1 MRSLE
6 NRQNLPTISTESAS
20 SDNQIQ
26 CLVFRTSLH
35 NRKAVDNISGV
46 LDNIPGILDWHVD
59 LDDWENVL
67 RIECENIT
75 AETIINI
82 LSENKV
88 VIEEMPVENF

>member
-1 MRSLE
+1 MRFLE
-6 NRQNLPTISTESAS
+6 NRQNLPYILTDSAS
-20 SDNQIQ
+20 SENHIQ

-46 LDNIPGILDWHVD
+46 LDNIPGMLDWHVD

-67 RIECENIT
+67 RIECENLT
-75 AETIINI
+75 AETIIHI
-82 LSENKV
+82 LSEKKV

>member
-1 MRSLE
+1 MRFLE
-6 NRQNLPTISTESAS
+6 NRQNLPNILTDSAS
-20 SDNQIQ
+20 SENHIQ

-35 NRKAVDNISGV
+35 NRKAVDNISEI

-67 RIECENIT
+67 RIEGENIN

-82 LSENKV
+82 LSEKEV
-88 VIEEMPVENF
+88 FLEEMPVENF

>member
-1 MRSLE
+1 MRSLD
-6 NRQNLPTISTESAS
+6 NRQTLPNILTESAS
-20 SDNQIQ
+20 TDNQIK

-35 NRKAVDNISGV
+35 NRKAVENISGI
-46 LDNIPGILDWHVD
+46 LDNIPGMLDWHVD

-82 LSENKV
+82 LSKKKV